1 MRVAR
6 TGPLAF
12 AVAFESEEEL
22 WNEYRANLSASGLP
36 LTTDEPFPR
45 GTVLLVELRGPS
57 GSGMA
62 VKATVVAPLVGGV
75 ALGIEGKPDEIFQ
88 NLLAAPAQEA
98 DEVEELEAASAAEG
112 SLWERLRGIS
122 RMEKLHLAARADRSE
137 RAILLQDSDPQVLF
151 SLLRNPRLTI
161 DEVIR
166 LAKSPYMTY
175 QTAELMMKSPTW
187 YANQDVRIALIH
199 NAKMPLPFALRILPT
214 LPESELRNISRGAA
228 TSMALKQAALRKLQ
242 GTG

>member
-1 MRVAR
+1 MKVSR

-12 AVAFESEEEL
+12 TVAFDSEEEL
-22 WNEYRANLSASGLP
+22 WKEYRENLSASGLP
-36 LTTDEPFPR
+36 LPTDEPFPR

-57 GSGMA
+57 GSVMA
-62 VKATVVAPLVGGV
+62 VKTTVVAPLAFGV
-75 ALGIEGKPDEIFQ
+75 ALGVEGKPDEIFQ
-88 NLLAAPAQEA
+88 NLLAQPAEEA
-98 DEVEELEAASAAEG
+98 EAGSAKDRN
-112 SLWERLRGIS
+112 LWDRLRGLS
-122 RMEKLHLAARADRSE
+122 RMEKLLLAAKADRSE

-166 LAKSPYMTY
+166 LAKTPYLTY
-175 QTAELMMKSPTW
+175 QTAELIMKSPAW

-228 TSMALKQAALRKLQ
+228 TSMPLKQAALRKLQ

>member
-1 MRVAR
+1 MKVSR

-12 AVAFESEEEL
+12 TVAFDSEEEL
-22 WNEYRANLSASGLP
+22 WKEYRANLSASGLP
-36 LTTDEPFPR
+36 LPTDEPFPR

-57 GSGMA
+57 GSVMA
-62 VKATVVAPLVGGV
+62 VKTTVVAPLAFGV
-75 ALGIEGKPDEIFQ
+75 ALGVEGKPDEIFQ
-88 NLLAAPAQEA
+88 NLLAQPAEEA
-98 DEVEELEAASAAEG
+98 EAGSAKDRN
-112 SLWERLRGIS
+112 LWDRLRGLS
-122 RMEKLHLAARADRSE
+122 RMEKLLLAAKADRSE

-166 LAKSPYMTY
+166 LAKTPYLTY
-175 QTAELMMKSPTW
+175 QTAELIMKSPAW

-228 TSMALKQAALRKLQ
+228 TSMPLKQAALRKLQ